1 MEASSVRTS
10 RGAELALAARQPVIA
25 GVDAM
30 RALAIVMVL
39 GFHLFGVLS
48 GSLGVMI
55 FFVLSGFLITSVL
68 LKDIRRTGTISFKN
82 FYSRRALRIFPNFY
96 AAWLLE
102 FLVFHL
108 NHATVLK
115 WQAAAAFFYVS
126 NYARALLPLHAQGSF
141 FMSISW
147 SLALEEQFYL
157 LWPAALLLTMRYRQH
172 AARIVAGMIALIW
185 IWRFVGMEWLGVGW
199 AYAYNAF
206 EMRADALLAG
216 ALLAILLYAGD
227 APEWMSLA
235 TAKKWLALLP
245 LLFFAAVTYVEL
257 KPVLMPVGVQL
268 ISLSLQPLVAACALV
283 QWIYWGS
290 RGWRFLE
297 HPIIKWVARL
307 SYSYYL
313 YHLSIRNLIQIH
325 VHVPHTQRL
334 VGTIAVIVLPV
345 IPYYLIERPFM
356 KLRDR
361 GRKPSPL
368 LDDGLHH
375 AAAG

>member
-1 MEASSVRTS
+1 MEGSPDRRS
-10 RGAELALAARQPVIA
+10 RGAGLAQAARQPVIA

-39 GFHLFGVLS
+39 GAHLFGVLS

-96 AAWLLE
+96 VAWLLE
-102 FLVFHL
+102 FLVFHM
-108 NHATVLK
+108 NHQTVVK
-115 WQAAAAFFYVS
+115 WQAASAFFYVS
-126 NYARALLPLHAQGSF
+126 NYARALLPPLQQGSF
-141 FMSISW
+141 FMTISW

-157 LWPAALLLTMRYRQH
+157 LWPAALLLAMKYRRH
-172 AARIVAGMIALIW
+172 AAKIVAGTIALIW
-185 IWRFVGMEWLGVGW
+185 AWRFIRMEWFGVGW
-199 AYAYNAF
+199 GYAYNAF

-227 APEWMSLA
+227 APDWMSLA

-245 LLFFAAVTYVEL
+245 LLFFAAVTYAEV
-257 KPVLMPVGVQL
+257 KVVSMPLAVQL
-268 ISLSLQPLVAACALV
+268 ISFSLQPLVAACALV
-283 QWIYWGS
+283 QWMYWGS
-290 RGWRFLE
+290 HGWKFLE
-297 HPIIKWVARL
+297 YPAIKWVARL

-313 YHLSIRNLIQIH
+313 YHLSIRNLIQSR
-325 VHVPHTQRL
+325 VHVPHSQRI

-356 KLRDR
+356 KWRDR

-375 AAAG
+375 AGTN

>member
-1 MEASSVRTS
+1 
-10 RGAELALAARQPVIA
+10 
-25 GVDAM
+25 M

-48 GSLGVMI
+48 GALGVMI

-102 FLVFHL
+102 FVVFHV
-108 NHATVLK
+108 NHQPVMK
-115 WQAAAAFFYVS
+115 WQAASAFFYVS
-126 NYARALLPLHAQGSF
+126 NYGRTLVSLAEQGTY
-141 FMSISW
+141 FMAVSW
-147 SLALEEQFYL
+147 SLAVEEQFYL
-157 LWPAALLLTMRYRQH
+157 LWPATLLLAMHYRRH
-172 AARIVAGMIALIW
+172 AAKIVAGMIAAIW
-185 IWRFVGMEWLGVGW
+185 IWRFVCVEWFSVSWG
-199 AYAYNAF
+199 YAYNAF
-206 EMRADALLAG
+206 EMRADALLIG

-227 APEWMSLA
+227 APKWMSVA

-257 KPVLMPVGVQL
+257 KPVHVPLAVNL
-268 ISLSLQPLVAACALV
+268 IVFSLQPAVAACALV

-297 HPIIKWVARL
+297 HPAIKWVARL

-313 YHLSIRNLIQIH
+313 YHLSIRNLIQSR
-325 VHVPHTQRL
+325 VHVPHAQRL
-334 VGTIAVIVLPV
+334 VGTFAVIVLPI

-375 AAAG
+375 AAAS

>member
-1 MEASSVRTS
+1 MEGSSVRSS
-10 RGAELALAARQPVIA
+10 RSAELALAAHQPVIA

-48 GSLGVMI
+48 GALGVMI

-68 LKDIRRTGTISFKN
+68 LKDIRRTGTISFKD
-82 FYSRRALRIFPNFY
+82 FYRRRAFRIFPNFY

-102 FLVFHL
+102 FLVFHV
-108 NHATVLK
+108 NHQAIVK
-115 WQAAAAFFYVS
+115 WQAATAFFYVS
-126 NYARALLPLHAQGSF
+126 NYGRALLSLEEQGRY
-141 FMSISW
+141 FMTISW
-147 SLALEEQFYL
+147 SLAVEEQFYL
-157 LWPAALLLTMRYRQH
+157 LWPAALLLAMRYRKH
-172 AARIVAGMIALIW
+172 ASKIITGMIAVIW
-185 IWRFVGMEWLGVGW
+185 IWRFVRMECFGVGW

-216 ALLAILLYAGD
+216 ALLAMLLYAGD
-227 APEWMSLA
+227 APEWLSFA
-235 TAKKWLALLP
+235 TAKKGLAVLP
-245 LLFFAAVTYVEL
+245 LLFFAAVTYAEL
-257 KPVLMPVGVQL
+257 KQLPMGLAVQIL
-268 ISLSLQPLVAACALV
+268 NLSLQPLVAACALV
-283 QWIYWGS
+283 QWMYWGH

-297 HPIIKWVARL
+297 HPAIKWVARL

-313 YHLSIRNLIQIH
+313 YHLSIRSLVQGHIH
-325 VHVPHTQRL
+325 VLHAQRI
-334 VGTIAVIVLPV
+334 VGTVAVVLLPV

-356 KLRDR
+356 KWRDR

-375 AAAG
+375 PAAG

>member
-1 MEASSVRTS
+1 MAGRSNRSS
-10 RGAELALAARQPVIA
+10 RGVELALAARQPVIA

-39 GFHLFGVLS
+39 GFHLFGVAS
-48 GSLGVMI
+48 GILGVQI

-68 LKDIRRTGTISFKN
+68 LKDIRRTGTISFKK

-102 FLVFHL
+102 FFVFHV
-108 NHATVLK
+108 NHQKVVK
-115 WQAAAAFFYVS
+115 WEAASAFFYAS
-126 NYARALLPLHAQGSF
+126 NYGRALLPTPEQASY

-157 LWPAALLLTMRYRQH
+157 LWPAALLLAMRYRQH
-172 AARIVAGMIALIW
+172 ASKIVAGMIALIW
-185 IWRFVGMEWLGVGW
+185 TWRFVRMEWFGVGW
-199 AYAYNAF
+199 SYAYNAF
-206 EMRADALLAG
+206 EMRADSLLVG
-216 ALLAILLYAGD
+216 ALLAVLLYAGD
-227 APEWMSLA
+227 APEWMNMA
-235 TAKKWLALLP
+235 TAKKWLVALP

-257 KPVLMPVGVQL
+257 RPVPVPLAVEL
-268 ISLSLQPLVAACALV
+268 IGFSLQPVVAACALV

-290 RGWRFLE
+290 LGWKFLE
-297 HPIIKWVARL
+297 HPAIKWVARL

-313 YHLSIRNLIQIH
+313 YHLSIRNLVQIH
-325 VHVPHTQRL
+325 VHIPHAQRL

-356 KLRDR
+356 KWRDR

-375 AAAG
+375 AAAS